1 MRDKPKFFL
10 AYILYLVI
18 LNFLFLKKIS
28 GAAFNPKASFVC
40 CRENPDLHPPQ
51 EIPAATQAGNFFK
64 CSAVCLLFVIY
75 YIFIA
80 KLFIMF

>member
-10 AYILYLVI
+10 AFIPYLVI

-40 CRENPDLHPPQ
+40 CRENPELHPPQ
-51 EIPAATQAGNFFK
+51 EIPTATQGISFFLINQLYLF
-64 CSAVCLLFVIY
+64 SLVFEILLCFSY
-75 YIFIA
+75 KY
-80 KLFIMF
+80 